1 LRKSLA
7 KSGPDTRTKSAAGS
21 DSLPGLSPHSH
32 SRFVKMKYMVKRTR
46 HKAAIPNPA
55 LKPFNAL
62 VGEWKTVGTHPGL
75 PDTTLHGHTSFAWL
89 EGGAF
94 LIMHSSRRF
103 RVESQSSEAMTL
115 RMSFLCFILMSAAFP
130 ENTGRYCLLRVPQSR
145 VPQMSGGGVCK
156 RRSSILS
163 ISCRG
168 FSAASRYRIRPAPRG
183 KRAALHT
190 ALYSFRSHIL
200 LWILRADTQK
210 TNA

>member
-1 LRKSLA
+1 MKQRYRIQHSNRSMCWLVSGRLSERTPVFLTPHFMATPLLRGLREERSLLCIRKS
-7 KSGPDTRTKSAAGS
+7 T
-21 DSLPGLSPHSH
+21 
-32 SRFVKMKYMVKRTR
+32 
-46 HKAAIPNPA
+46 
-55 LKPFNAL
+55 
-62 VGEWKTVGTHPGL
+62 
-75 PDTTLHGHTSFAWL
+75 
-89 EGGAF
+89 
-94 LIMHSSRRF
+94 SRRF